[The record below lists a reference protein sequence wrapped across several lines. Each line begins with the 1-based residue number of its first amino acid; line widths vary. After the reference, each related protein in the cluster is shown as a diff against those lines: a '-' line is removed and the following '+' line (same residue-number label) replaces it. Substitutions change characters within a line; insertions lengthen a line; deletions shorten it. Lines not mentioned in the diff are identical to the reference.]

1 MDQVSMGKLS
11 DAELYP
17 AKCYCSVEDD
27 DPLKP
32 PLKRRFQTEYLMNID
47 FMAAAEPDGRDIWRY
62 RRIGTD
68 TPVEMA
74 LWGGQTHPAL
84 RSHFHE
90 EAQLTFVASGCRCF
104 SVAEQVIEVRE
115 GEFVLI
121 PPSVLHGATHA
132 ASVGTVS
139 FNLYLP
145 RSILATIPQRA
156 ELYTM
161 PQHWAN
167 ARAVGLHEILKLLE
181 SRGACSDHRDSDR
194 SGPDHSDRSGSNDL
208 RQHITSTD
216 ATIKHLA
223 AASGFSR
230 EGYTRLFSR
239 AIGIAPSRYRL
250 LHRLNEARA
259 LLREGEAVA
268 SVATDTGFADQSH
281 LGRHFLAAF
290 GTTPRCYRDG

>member
-1 MDQVSMGKLS
+1 
-11 DAELYP
+11 
-17 AKCYCSVEDD
+17 
-27 DPLKP
+27 
-32 PLKRRFQTEYLMNID
+32 MNID

-68 TPVEMA
+68 TPVEIA

-104 SVAEQVIEVRE
+104 SVAGQVIEVRE

-121 PPSVLHGATHA
+121 PPSVLHAATHE
-132 ASVGTVS
+132 ASAGTVS

-145 RSILATIPQRA
+145 RSILAAIPQRA
-156 ELYTM
+156 EIYTM
-161 PQHWAN
+161 PPHWAN
-167 ARAVGLHEILKLLE
+167 ARAVGLHEILELLE
-181 SRGACSDHRDSDR
+181 ERVTSSDHRDSDR
-194 SGPDHSDRSGSNDL
+194 SGANAL
-208 RQHITSTD
+208 RRHITSTD

-259 LLREGEAVA
+259 LLRKGEAVA
-268 SVATDTGFADQSH
+268 SVASDTGFADQSH

-290 GTTPRCYRDG
+290 GTTPRSYRDG